1 MATIKKRKTSS
12 VTVLPPHLH
21 TCGRHDES
29 FWKKKRERKKKKGKL
44 VLKLVG
50 AA

>member
-1 MATIKKRKTSS
+1 VEDMMNPS
-12 VTVLPPHLH
+12 
-21 TCGRHDES
+21 G
-29 FWKKKRERKKKKGKL
+29 KKREREKKKKGKL